1 MESGYPKEPA
11 AESLMQDE
19 GGRELIRLGIGVRRD
34 IIVEAGY
41 KTEPGLPEAM
51 GAAMSELTA
60 LAKDKAIMAASLI
73 KAADIAR
80 LLPADDPETPKYAA
94 IAELMLH
101 ECLRNYSMS
110 YNRAREERLKKRA
123 SEKED

>member
-60 LAKDKAIMAASLI
+60 LAKG
-73 KAADIAR
+73 
-80 LLPADDPETPKYAA
+80 
-94 IAELMLH
+94 
-101 ECLRNYSMS
+101 
-110 YNRAREERLKKRA
+110 
-123 SEKED
+123 